1 MKWTGGGEHTVFS
14 WGNNF
19 YDVIFANPS
28 NLSTNCLGFN
38 TGQGDCWGVPN
49 STLNGQ
55 WIYLTME
62 FFNGNKQ
69 GSNLYINGIKQ
80 VVTQRSGGSGFQSV
94 QDGRA
99 TVGALNAYGYN
110 YNGSMDELRVSS
122 GSRSLAWNA
131 ADYKSASNAFIT
143 QGNPESPYY
152 PSGNIVSNIYDLTFG
167 GDWGVLSYTTNNSSK
182 TSVKVRTSN
191 NSDMSGASAFAGC
204 PEISSGTDLTGK
216 TCVNNNDRYAQYQIT
231 LVNDAGDTPIFQDIA
246 LQYDAWDTN
255 PPDNNADSIVMK
267 KASGGDSI
275 SSNGWTNGSTPYF
288 EWTPGTDVSGGSGIK
303 GYCLYLGQDST
314 ADPVTTKGN
323 LGTSPLNTNGACQFA
338 VSGTNIDTATA
349 NYISSALSSSDNPY
363 YLNVKAIDNANNVFA
378 GNSTQFQ
385 FKFDNTLPTN
395 PTFVTAPS
403 QFVATKDVTFTWP
416 TTGGDAPSDANSGI
430 KGLQYRIGNNG
441 TWYGDAHSGA
451 QDIND
456 LLVNDGS
463 YTTINNPDFANIS
476 EGNNIVY
483 FRTWDNAGNISTT
496 NVTTVIKLNT
506 TSPSSPQNVTATP
519 STNTTNSFAF
529 SWAAPSA
536 FQGTAGNL
544 TYCYTVNT
552 LPSANTCS
560 YTLAGVTSL
569 PAGAYAT
576 QPGANTF
583 YVVAK
588 DEAGNINY
596 ATAASDTFTAN
607 TAAPGVPLDLD
618 IADVSTKATSTW
630 RLALSWNA
638 PTNAGAGVSN
648 YRVYRSND
656 NTSFSEVATTAG
668 TSYVDGNLGPQK
680 YYYKLK
686 ACDSANNCGA
696 YSSTVNKLPTG
707 KFTTAANITAQPRV
721 INISTKKATVRWS
734 TDRTSNSR
742 ISLGTKTGEYAPFQ
756 VASEQ
761 QVTDHVVD
769 LTNLSAGTTYFA
781 KASWTDEDGNT
792 GLSSE
797 FSFKTQDAPSTQE
810 VKALSIGLSSAQIQF
825 TSVSA
830 AKVVIQYGKSDGF
843 GGVKEVAT
851 SLSRST
857 YTLDLAGLDDGT
869 KYLYRLNTYDAD
881 GNEYVGS
888 TVLNFTTPAR
898 PRISNLRF
906 QPVAGEPTSTQ
917 EVSWTTNVPA
927 SSQIVYGKVG
937 LVSKEIVESQ
947 LITDHKITI
956 TGLEDDSDYTLIA
969 QSRDQGGN
977 LASSDSQDFKTA
989 LDTRPPKIS
998 DISVESSIKGTGAEA
1013 RGQIVVSWKTDEPAT
1028 SQVAYAEGSDV
1039 KEFNNRSTQDGK
1051 LTTEHLVIVS
1061 DLQTSKLYSVQPVS
1075 QDRSANK
1082 GSGDIQ
1088 SAIIGKAS
1096 DSVLTIIL
1104 TTLKGIFGF

>member
-1 MKWTGGGEHTVFS
+1 MSRLKIYWFHFSQIIMTLLQDTVALFRCISRQSAVVWVRKKLRVLHRHTTQKVHYYTTKKLHDRLYKRFS
-14 WGNNF
+14 LYARHWEWR
-19 YDVIFANPS
+19 YRKHLHTTLATLTILIVAVS
-28 NLSTNCLGFN
+28 VSTNYQRAFASSSMPVTGFV
-38 TGQGDCWGVPN
+38 TVLN
-49 STLNGQ
+49 SNEKV
-55 WIYLTME
+55 Y
-62 FFNGNKQ
+62 
-69 GSNLYINGIKQ
+69 
-80 VVTQRSGGSGFQSV
+80 
-94 QDGRA
+94 
-99 TVGALNAYGYN
+99 
-110 YNGSMDELRVSS
+110 
-122 GSRSLAWNA
+122 
-131 ADYKSASNAFIT
+131 
-143 QGNPESPYY
+143 
-152 PSGNIVSNIYDLTFG
+152 FG
-167 GDWGVLSYTTNNSSK
+167 GDFGSSVSIDNYSRQMDGHGWSQDIGWLSFGTESNPDGPVTADANGVLSGKAKVQNAGTVDFDDYGAHVTVTNGHFSGYAW
-182 TSVKVRTSN
+182 SN
-191 NSDMSGASAFAGC
+191 DLGWLDFSHLESAGYDPDLSLPVNAS
-204 PEISSGTDLTGK
+204 
-216 TCVNNNDRYAQYQIT
+216 N
-231 LVNDAGDTPIFQDIA
+231 
-246 LQYDAWDTN
+246 
-255 PPDNNADSIVMK
+255 IVMQK
-267 KASGGDSI
+267 TDGGANVAN
-275 SSNGWTNGSTPYF
+275 NGWNNTNGFFAWSPA
-288 EWTPGTDVSGGSGIK
+288 TDNGGGSGIM
-303 GYCLYLGQDST
+303 GYCLYLGQD
-314 ADPVTTKGN
+314 ANGDPVTSKGL
-323 LGTSPLNTNGACQFA
+323 LGNSAFSTNGSCPFA
-338 VSGTNIDTATA
+338 VQNAQVDLTTTGLLATA
-349 NYISSALSSSDNPY
+349 LATSDQPY
-363 YLNVKAIDNANNVFA
+363 YLNIKAIDNAKNIYNGAPASFNFRYD
-378 GNSTQFQ
+378 NS
-385 FKFDNTLPTN
+385 LPTN

-403 QFVATKDVTFTWP
+403 QFVASKDVTLTWP

-463 YTTINNPDFANIS
+463 YTTIDPTDYDNLV
-476 EGNNIVY
+476 EGNNVFY
-483 FRTWDNAGNISTT
+483 FRTWDNAGNVSSVYTT
-496 NVTTVIKLNT
+496 SVLKLNT
-506 TSPSSPQNVTATP
+506 TSPSSPQNVTASP

-552 LPSANTCS
+552 LPSANTCT

-596 ATAASDTFTAN
+596 ATTASDTFTAN

-668 TSYVDGNLGPQK
+668 TSYVDGNLNTQK

-696 YSSTVNKLPTG
+696 YSSVVNKLPTG
-707 KFTTAANITAQPRV
+707 KFTTAATITAQPRV

-734 TDRTSNSR
+734 TDRNSNSR

-927 SSQIVYGKVG
+927 SSLIRFASDKSP
-937 LVSKEIVESQ
+937 SKELSDST
-947 LITDHKITI
+947 LTTDHK
-956 TGLEDDSDYTLIA
+956 LVAQNLLDDTTYNLVA
-969 QSRDQGGN
+969 ESRDVGGN
-977 LASSDSQDFKTA
+977 LAVSDSQVLKTA

-998 DISVESSIKGTGAEA
+998 NLKVETTIRGNGAEA

-1028 SQVAYAEGSDV
+1028 SQVAYGQGSGL
-1039 KEFNNRSTQDGK
+1039 KNFNSRTSEDNS
-1051 LTTEHLVIVS
+1051 LSLEHIVIVS
-1061 DLQTSKLYSVQPVS
+1061 DLSTSRVYTVQPVS
-1075 QDRSANK
+1075 SDKSDNST
-1082 GSGDIQ
+1082 SGNTK
-1088 SAIIGKAS
+1088 SAIIGRAS
-1096 DSVLTIIL
+1096 DSVISIVINA
-1104 TTLKGIFGF
+1104 LKGIFGF